1 MVFFRVLFAN
11 KLHDWSAVAATTAF
25 KKLAKDSKQ
34 FALLL
39 SGTDLSKGAYTA
51 GGSIPADEQ
60 KVFKLTGRTGVVS
73 AAVDRQQIANLIV
86 TVEAGGGN

>member
-1 MVFFRVLFAN
+1 MVCWVQIGFTLN
-11 KLHDWSAVAATTAF
+11 DWSAVAATTAF

-51 GGSIPADEQ
+51 GDSIPADEQ